1 MSTSVVPLPAV
12 ARPGWLARDLGY
24 LLLGLPLGIAS
35 FVVSVAGFASGVGTL
50 VIWLGV
56 PLLAGTLAAARGF
69 AGLERRRVEAVTGR
83 PLPPH
88 HYRTAAGSGLGRLAR
103 SLLDPQSWRDLLHA
117 VLAFPL
123 RVAGFAIAVAWA
135 AGGLGE
141 TLYVLWE
148 WALPRGAGNQT
159 LTELAFDIDSRLADI
174 AFHTAIGL
182 ILLLTLRPV
191 LRGLAVLQTGL
202 ARGLLTNETAALRA
216 RTTQLAEGRRA
227 AAAEAQ
233 TLRRV
238 ERDIHDG
245 PQQRLVRLTMDLE
258 AAQRRLDDGPDRARP
273 LVAEALEQSREA
285 LAELRALSR
294 GIAPPILVDRG
305 LGAAL
310 AAAAARCPVPVS
322 LDVDLDGRLPDV
334 VEQTAYFVV
343 VEALTN
349 VAKHSGATQVA
360 VTVDSDGERVR
371 VRVTDDGRGGAHAGK
386 GHGLAG
392 LADRIAA
399 AEGWFDLHNPP
410 GGPTLVTAGIPLTGP
425 G

>member
-35 FVVSVAGFASGVGTL
+35 VVISVAGFASGVGTL

-182 ILLLTLRPV
+182 ILLLTLRS
-191 LRGLAVLQTGL
+191 
-202 ARGLLTNETAALRA
+202 AASRCC
-216 RTTQLAEGRRA
+216 RRA
-227 AAAEAQ
+227 SRAGCSPTRRPRCAPAPPSSPRAVAPPPPPRHRRCDAWSATSTTARSSASSASRWTSKRRSAASTTAPTA
-233 TLRRV
+233 
-238 ERDIHDG
+238 
-245 PQQRLVRLTMDLE
+245 P
-258 AAQRRLDDGPDRARP
+258 
-273 LVAEALEQSREA
+273 AEALEQSREA